1 MDAYGKIRTVNFTPA
16 APGALV
22 RINESR
28 GSLIVQSNALARAKS
43 STDTAGFAPIAE
55 DIYLETLP
63 LGWLRFSCRAPS
75 FFPGFVRA
83 PALARSRRITRLL
96 IAFHMSS
103 N

>member
-1 MDAYGKIRTVNFTPA
+1 MDTYGKIRTMNFTPA
-16 APGALV
+16 APGALI
-22 RINESR
+22 RIDVSR
-28 GSLIVQSNALARAKS
+28 GSLFVQSNALARAKS

-63 LGWLRFSCRAPS
+63 SGWLRFSCRAP
-75 FFPGFVRA
+75 FFFSGFVR
-83 PALARSRRITRLL
+83 ALARSRRITRLL